1 MKMNDKLLMNLNN
14 MMLYSDFH
22 DVNVIW
28 EAIQTI
34 KDQEKEICRLEEK
47 VFEMK
52 TKEGENE
59 NE

>member
-1 MKMNDKLLMNLNN
+1 MNDKLLMNLNN